1 MGNGADIFEKF
12 FGAKDPLATDFE
24 VDGSDIYG
32 SLLGDA

>member
-1 MGNGADIFEKF
+1 MGDGRDIFQKYFE
-12 FGAKDPLATDFE
+12 AKDPLATDFE